1 MGDVACDSD
10 SSRRQQELAF
20 GTLLAVDFAGN
31 QPGGTAMFKGPAPR
45 DAQKLVE
52 EQLRKWE
59 QSKQERAGKDVCEP
73 WPLITVSREFA
84 ALGAA
89 VGEQT
94 ARKLGFSFW
103 DKEIVHA
110 IAEETG
116 APQALLASLDEQAR
130 SRIED
135 FISESIMGAEATVG
149 EYVRQLIR
157 VVRTIERYGGAVV
170 IGRGAHF
177 ILVPEAALRVRVVCP
192 YERRVQ
198 RYAEREGLSKREA
211 ERKVMQVERERQAFI
226 RRHYDRDV
234 GEPSHYDIVINTES
248 ILPDAAADLVVAAYR
263 VKFGRLPKREVHHEN
278 GS

>member
-1 MGDVACDSD
+1 
-10 SSRRQQELAF
+10 
-20 GTLLAVDFAGN
+20 
-31 QPGGTAMFKGPAPR
+31 MFKGPAPR

-59 QSKQERAGKDVCEP
+59 QSKKERAGQDVREP

-84 ALGAA
+84 ALGATI
-89 VGEQT
+89 GEQ
-94 ARKLGFSFW
+94 AAKKLGFSFW
-103 DKEIVHA
+103 DQEIVHA

-157 VVRTIERYGGAVV
+157 VVRTIERHGGAVV
-170 IGRGAHF
+170 VGRGAQF
-177 ILVPEAALRVRVVCP
+177 VLAPEAALRVRVVCP

-226 RRHYDRDV
+226 RRHYDRDAR
-234 GEPSHYDIVINTES
+234 EPSHYDIVINTEN
-248 ILPDAAADLVVAAYR
+248 ILSDAAADLVVAAYGA
-263 VKFGRLPKREVHHEN
+263 KFGRLPRRE
-278 GS
+278 GTP